1 MDRLPSKIF
10 WNDNAFRF
18 SQLRKGRVEA
28 SRSHSIDF
36 QYRWLPLKPHVRLI
50 LASRSP
56 RRQLL
61 LKQIGY
67 TFVVRP
73 SRVKEGFDPGRSP
86 AWNAGTL
93 ARLKAQDVAGRM
105 KAGIV
110 VGADTIVAVGSK
122 VLGKPK
128 DRKDARRM
136 LRTLS
141 GRSHCVYTG
150 FALVDAGSGRT
161 YADVVKTRVWF
172 RNLASDEIDAY
183 VASGSPL
190 DKAGAYGIQDDF
202 GAVFVERI
210 QGCFY
215 NVVGFPLVR
224 FHRALQDFVKQ

>member
-1 MDRLPSKIF
+1 VRFPTGKIWF
-10 WNDNAFRF
+10 LFCIFKVAALIPGSFLT
-18 SQLRKGRVEA
+18 Q
-28 SRSHSIDF
+28 
-36 QYRWLPLKPHVRLI
+36 QYMNQRIRLI

-73 SRVKEGFDPGRSP
+73 SRIEEQLDRRHSP
-86 AWNAGTL
+86 AWNAKHL
-93 ARLKAQDVAGRM
+93 ALRKAADVASRTERGV
-105 KAGIV
+105 V
-110 VGADTIVAVGSK
+110 VGADTIVVLGK
-122 VLGKPK
+122 RVLGKPR
-128 DRKDARRM
+128 DRGEATRM
-136 LRTLS
+136 LRSLS
-141 GRSHCVYTG
+141 GRSHSVYTG
-150 FALVDAGSGRT
+150 FALVDSESGRM
-161 YADVVKTRVWF
+161 YSDVVKTRVWF
-172 RNLASDEIDAY
+172 RPLGREEIDAY

-224 FHRALQDFVKQ
+224 FHRALQAFVSH

>member
-1 MDRLPSKIF
+1 MNRPI
-10 WNDNAFRF
+10 
-18 SQLRKGRVEA
+18 
-28 SRSHSIDF
+28 
-36 QYRWLPLKPHVRLI
+36 RLI

-67 TFVVRP
+67 TFVVHP
-73 SRVKEGFDPGRSP
+73 SLVEERLDRNHSP
-86 AWNAGTL
+86 AWNAKHL
-93 ARLKAQDVAGRM
+93 ALKKAAEVASRVGG
-105 KAGIV
+105 GIV
-110 VGADTIVAVGSK
+110 VGADTIVVLGKS
-122 VLGKPK
+122 VLGKPR
-128 DRKDARRM
+128 DRGEAKRM
-136 LRTLS
+136 LRSLS

-150 FALVDAGSGRT
+150 FALVDSETGRIH
-161 YADVVKTRVWF
+161 AEVVKTRVWF
-172 RNLASDEIDAY
+172 RPLGRDEIDAY

-224 FHRALQDFVKQ
+224 FHRALQAFLTH